1 MKIVISYPSPEDE
14 KWIFQQVHAH
24 TVVEKMDT
32 KNTTVW
38 ASSITVSGTELLEM
52 QEYIEKNISIDPK
65 IYDYISALLEMTRS
79 RDGKWTVRNSQ
90 LSYGASTRAWL
101 ALIGGAR
108 ICALLAGRDYV
119 SPDDIKY
126 IARDILRH
134 RIGLSYEA
142 LANRISTDDI
152 IEEILG
158 KVRIP

>member
-1 MKIVISYPSPEDE
+1 
-14 KWIFQQVHAH
+14 
-24 TVVEKMDT
+24 
-32 KNTTVW
+32 
-38 ASSITVSGTELLEM
+38 M
-52 QEYIEKNISIDPK
+52 QEYIEKNIRIDPK
-65 IYDYISALLEMTRS
+65 IYDYISVILEMTRS
-79 RDGKWTVRNSQ
+79 RRAEIRDDRELSDWKQKNPTSYP
-90 LSYGASTRAWL
+90 LPPTSSISYGASTRAWL

-108 ICALLAGRDYV
+108 VCALLAGRDYV

-126 IARDILRH
+126 IAHDILRH